1 MNAVKPMNQTEFSK
15 AIDALGLTQVSAA
28 RFLGVDP
35 RTCRRYVAGELPL
48 SPAAAMLFRVMLAYG
63 LAPDDV
69 GKLDGRPNRS
79 RGLGCTSADRVT
91 VGRHRGPLLASSQP
105 GICTGA

>member
-1 MNAVKPMNQTEFSK
+1 MTTVKPMNQTEFSK

-48 SPAAAMLFRVMLAYG
+48 PPAAAMLLRVMLAQG

-69 GKLDGRPNRS
+69 GNLDGRPNRS
-79 RGLGCTSADRVT
+79 LRYLR
-91 VGRHRGPLLASSQP
+91 
-105 GICTGA
+105 

>member
-1 MNAVKPMNQTEFSK
+1 MTAVKPMNHIEFSK

-48 SPAAAMLFRVMLAYG
+48 PPAAAMLFHVMLAHG

-69 GKLDGRPNRS
+69 GKLNGDQTAAGISLR
-79 RGLGCTSADRVT
+79 TSADRFWPEAISVQ
-91 VGRHRGPLLASSQP
+91 RYP
-105 GICTGA
+105 GEA

>member
-1 MNAVKPMNQTEFSK
+1 MTAVKPMNHIEFSK

-48 SPAAAMLFRVMLAYG
+48 PPAAAMLFRVMLAHG

-79 RGLGCTSADRVT
+79 RD
-91 VGRHRGPLLASSQP
+91 
-105 GICTGA
+105 

>member
-1 MNAVKPMNQTEFSK
+1 MTTVKPMNQTEFSK

-48 SPAAAMLFRVMLAYG
+48 PPAAAMLFRVMARARPRAGRRRQARWATKPQPG
-63 LAPDDV
+63 LAC
-69 GKLDGRPNRS
+69 G
-79 RGLGCTSADRVT
+79 TSTDRVMAGRCRGQI
-91 VGRHRGPLLASSQP
+91 VGW
-105 GICTGA
+105 

>member
-1 MNAVKPMNQTEFSK
+1 MNRTEFSK
-15 AIDALGLTQVSAA
+15 AIDALGLTQVGAA

-48 SPAAAMLFRVMLAYG
+48 PPAAAMLLRVMLAHG

-69 GKLDGRPNRS
+69 GKLDGRPDPKSHSFGRP
-79 RGLGCTSADRVT
+79 LH
-91 VGRHRGPLLASSQP
+91 VGATPTAPQR
-105 GICTGA
+105 